1 MGYEQ
6 INPRIIASIRRYAD
20 EHCPTGHFVGAVLS
34 NNLVGAC
41 ARADNDNIRVIPE
54 IVKYVYNEIPGSCWG
69 SPEKVKAWLEA
80 RPSCHVCHGEHPDR
94 DEKRQEYIQDAREII
109 RAYREEKGRV

>member
-20 EHCPTGHFVGAVLS
+20 EHCPTGPFLQAVLS

-80 RPSCHVCHGEHPDR
+80 RPPR
-94 DEKRQEYIQDAREII
+94 DEKRQEYISDAREII
-109 RAYREEKGRV
+109 QAYQEEKGRV